1 MPVFEYTGVDA
12 NSKKVSGVIDAE
24 SDKAARAKLRKQRI
38 YPTKLV
44 QEGSRKGLKDIR
56 LFSGVTVEEVAA
68 MTRQM
73 AVLLGANIP
82 LIDTLAATLEQVENQ
97 EIRKALADIKER
109 VSEGAR
115 LGDCMM
121 TYPKVFDNIYIYM
134 VKAGEASGSLDV
146 VLLRLADYKEEQ
158 AKLKAKIASAMYY
171 PVFMIVVAI
180 LILAY
185 IFTYVVPKITKMFVK
200 QKLTLPWYTQ
210 LIMKITEFL
219 TTWQYVL
226 VLVGVISFFIFLFI
240 RYKNSP
246 KGREQLDRWR
256 LRLYVFGELSQKV
269 AVARF
274 AKTLSTLLSSGVQL
288 LPALEIVRNVMDNV
302 VLSKIIEDT
311 MVSVKEGESLA
322 DPLRRSGRF
331 PSMFIHMIVVG
342 EKTGLLEQMLEKVA
356 DTYDNEVNTFID
368 GMTSLLTPV
377 MLVGMG
383 LTIGF
388 IVVSVMAP
396 IFQLMQK

>member
-12 NSKKVSGVIDAE
+12 NSKKVSGVVDAE

-44 QEGSRKGLKDIR
+44 QEGTKKGFNIR
-56 LFSGVTVEEVAA
+56 LFNKVTVEEVAG

-82 LIDTLAATLEQVENQ
+82 LIDSIAATLDQVENQ
-97 EIRKALADIKER
+97 DIRKALAEIKER

-121 TYPKVFDNIYIYM
+121 NYPKIFDNIYIYM

-146 VLLRLADYKEEQ
+146 VLQRLADFKEAQ
-158 AKLKAKIASAMYY
+158 AELKAKIASAMYY
-171 PVFMIVVAI
+171 PVFMLVVAA

-210 LIMKITEFL
+210 LVMKITEFL

-226 VLVGVISFFIFLFI
+226 ILIGVIALLVFLFV

-256 LRLYVFGELSQKV
+256 LRLYVFGELNQKV

-288 LPALEIVRNVMDNV
+288 LPALDIVRNVMDNV

-311 MVSVKEGESLA
+311 MLSVKEGESLA

-356 DTYDNEVNTFID
+356 DTYDKEVNTFID

-377 MLVGMG
+377 MLVVMG